1 MRILTGMVLL
11 AMVAVSQA
19 EDEVKLKNGDR
30 LTGTVKSLSGGKL
43 VLETAHSGPIKI
55 DWSLVASVKVDA
67 PTKVKLV
74 TGETLEG
81 KLSPGAEGRVKIE
94 SGGTAAPVEV
104 DPLKVASFNEP
115 PTQWHGALSASAK
128 ATDGNT
134 HLRSFLI
141 TGEAIRETEL
151 DQLLA
156 RAIFRYAEDS
166 GTLIERNSY
175 GIGKYSYKFTPR
187 FYGYV
192 SEELQGDTFKDLTL
206 GTITSIG
213 VGYVLVKEEWID
225 FSAEAGFAYFTNDHR
240 IAPDET
246 HPGARISARLRVA
259 LPLGFEFKDIFT
271 IYPNFEDS
279 QDFTIRNEAT
289 LGTKLGGG
297 WTLLGG
303 VITEF
308 DKKPSPGL
316 RRNDDTYFIGLGYT
330 F

>member
-1 MRILTGMVLL
+1 MR
-11 AMVAVSQA
+11 MVAGIALFAMMAVASA
-19 EDEVKLKNGDR
+19 DDEVKLKNGDR
-30 LTGTVKSLSGGKL
+30 LTGTVKSLAGGKL
-43 VLETAHSGPIKI
+43 VLETAHSGPLKI
-55 DWSLVASVKVDA
+55 DWSLVSSVTIAA
-67 PTKVKLV
+67 PTRVKLT

-81 KLSPGAEGRVKIE
+81 KISPGAEGRLKIE

-104 DPLKVASFNEP
+104 DPAKVTHFNEP
-115 PTQWHGALSASAK
+115 PAQWHGALSASAK

-134 HLRSFLI
+134 HIRSFLI

-166 GTLIERNSY
+166 GELIERNAY
-175 GIGKYSYKFTPR
+175 GIAKYSYKFTPR

-192 SEELQGDTFKDLTL
+192 SEELLGDTFKDLRI
-206 GTITSIG
+206 GTVTSIG
-213 VGYVLVKEEWID
+213 VGYHLIKEDWID
-225 FSAEAGFAYFTNDHR
+225 LSAEAGFAYFTNDFR
-240 IAPDET
+240 VADDES
-246 HPGARISARLRVA
+246 HPGARVSARLRVA

-279 QDFTIRNEAT
+279 QDFQIRNEAT

-308 DKKPSPGL
+308 DKTPSPGL
-316 RRNDDTYFIGLGYT
+316 RRHDNTYFIGLGYT

>member
-1 MRILTGMVLL
+1 MRFLTAMLLLVMVT
-11 AMVAVSQA
+11 VSQA
-19 EDEVKLKNGDR
+19 DDEVKLKNGDR

-43 VLETAHSGPIKI
+43 VLETAHSGPLKI
-55 DWSLVASVKVDA
+55 DWSQVATVTIA
-67 PTKVKLV
+67 GPTKVKLT

-81 KLSPGAEGRVKIE
+81 KISPGAEGRLKID
-94 SGGTAAPVEV
+94 SGGTVAPVEV
-104 DPLKVASFNEP
+104 DMTKVTHLNEP
-115 PTQWHGALSASAK
+115 PAQWHGALSASAK

-141 TGEAIRETEL
+141 AGEAIRETEL

-166 GTLIERNSY
+166 GDLIERNSY
-175 GIGKYSYKFTPR
+175 GIAKYSYKFTPQ

-192 SEELQGDTFKDLTL
+192 SEELQGDTFKDLRI

-213 VGYVLVKEEWID
+213 VGYVFLKEDWID

-240 IAPDET
+240 VAPDES

-308 DKKPSPGL
+308 DKTPTPGL